1 MSVLP
6 KSSMKASRI
15 RDSTTYLGKLFQWWV
30 VLAVNNF
37 FLNSIWNLSQCKYH
51 SLMQSPCVYLG
62 GKLPFSLYPPF
73 KNRNPGMWSPWAIS
87 SPGRGDKSPSAFPQG
102 RFLSPLITFITF
114 FDFLQSFYIF
124 LDLWGPELHA
134 IIQVQPAKLLIRLG
148 WSCLCLQ
155 QCPNGCSPRPDL
167 PWLLQWCTVG
177 QHLGRANRARSD
189 VSTGCRMA
197 LVAYESIQAHFHLYT
212 VCILSISYSTGEVKA
227 FQIPPVNS

>member
-134 IIQVQPAKLLIRLG
+134 IIQLPNSWEDWDDPVSVSSNVPMDAAQDLIYLGCCSGALL
-148 WSCLCLQ
+148 
-155 QCPNGCSPRPDL
+155 
-167 PWLLQWCTVG
+167 
-177 QHLGRANRARSD
+177 AN
-189 VSTGCRMA
+189 T
-197 LVAYESIQAHFHLYT
+197 
-212 VCILSISYSTGEVKA
+212 
-227 FQIPPVNS
+227 